1 MLKGWTRP
9 HTPLPQPLNFATVL
23 QDLWPT
29 GGRALSY
36 CEELHLQKHSELG
49 LMNIYTLIRRPD
61 LSGCDRKG
69 MMGLK
74 ELRQEWRQRYGS
86 VNADPPIHI
95 TGCPLEATGG
105 CVESFQLRLWE
116 VFWQVSKLRLLTVL
130 VFFYLWQAKVV
141 ILSVWQH
148 YRNNSCRE
156 KTLCYQ
162 KHTIILWNLMRLAVT
177 VVASSIL
184 VDIS

>member
-1 MLKGWTRP
+1 MNEGESVLEGFFPPKPKKKFRV
-9 HTPLPQPLNFATVL
+9 LPSEKLTLNAKRVNSPAHSSPSPLNFATVL

-74 ELRQEWRQRYGS
+74 ELRQERRQRYGS
-86 VNADPPIHI
+86 VNADPPLHI
-95 TGCPLEATGG
+95 TGRPLETTGG

-116 VFWQVSKLRLLTVL
+116 VFGRCQSHVR
-130 VFFYLWQAKVV
+130 
-141 ILSVWQH
+141 
-148 YRNNSCRE
+148 
-156 KTLCYQ
+156 
-162 KHTIILWNLMRLAVT
+162 
-177 VVASSIL
+177 
-184 VDIS
+184 